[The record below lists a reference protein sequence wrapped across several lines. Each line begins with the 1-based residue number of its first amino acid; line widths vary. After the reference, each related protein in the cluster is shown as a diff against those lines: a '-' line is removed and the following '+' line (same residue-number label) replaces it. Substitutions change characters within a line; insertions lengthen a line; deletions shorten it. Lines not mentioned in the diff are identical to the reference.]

1 MNKLKPGFQVWLE
14 ADGKRILGRQEAEIL
29 EGIKK
34 LGSFM
39 ATARSIG
46 VSYAHTWNTI
56 DHVSSVLGEHLVEAR
71 KGGEYGGGAKLTE
84 AGLKILEDYYGLER
98 QVGEFLSGSSA
109 SNARDIFESKKKT
122 ELPEFTVIGSDC
134 VGVKLLVDMML
145 KKEQFSSE
153 VVGVGSSGGLA
164 AVMLGETDVAGVHLL
179 DEETGEYN
187 TPFLK
192 RYWVSD
198 RVVLVRGYLRDLGL
212 IVKKG
217 NPKHILDIEDLLRS
231 DVKFVNRPL
240 GSGTRTLLDIV
251 LRRIGEKKGLKFRS
265 IAEKVKGYPVEVKLH
280 SEAAEAV
287 AIGKADVAFGIKAAQ
302 TRQLDFIQVAQENF
316 DFVIEERRLR
326 KPLVKL
332 FIERLSSKEFTDKLR
347 EQNTGLRTTKETG
360 TIIYRP

>member
-1 MNKLKPGFQVWLE
+1 VNELKPGFQVWLE
-14 ADGKRILGRQEAEIL
+14 ADGKRIFGRQEAEIL

-179 DEETGEYN
+179 DEDRYN
-187 TPFLK
+187 IQILILSLSCLPFQLSFVP
-192 RYWVSD
+192 RI
-198 RVVLVRGYLRDLGL
+198 LRKEGPSIDC
-212 IVKKG
+212 
-217 NPKHILDIEDLLRS
+217 S
-231 DVKFVNRPL
+231 
-240 GSGTRTLLDIV
+240 IV
-251 LRRIGEKKGLKFRS
+251 LLLLLILLFLINKHYL
-265 IAEKVKGYPVEVKLH
+265 VEIVYRQYFH
-280 SEAAEAV
+280 S
-287 AIGKADVAFGIKAAQ
+287 
-302 TRQLDFIQVAQENF
+302 
-316 DFVIEERRLR
+316 
-326 KPLVKL
+326 L
-332 FIERLSSKEFTDKLR
+332 FL
-347 EQNTGLRTTKETG
+347 
-360 TIIYRP
+360 